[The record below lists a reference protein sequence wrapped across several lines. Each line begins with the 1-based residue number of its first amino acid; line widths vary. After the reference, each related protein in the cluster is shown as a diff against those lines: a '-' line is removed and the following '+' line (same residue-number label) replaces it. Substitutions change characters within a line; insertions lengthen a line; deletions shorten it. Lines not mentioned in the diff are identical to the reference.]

1 MHLGWFCK
9 IITIILNDIKRE
21 KVQMKLPDKAGLFCY
36 CTLLIIEVAL
46 IECIKEPIGQ
56 CLPILSFISAFF

>member
-1 MHLGWFCK
+1 
-9 IITIILNDIKRE
+9 
-21 KVQMKLPDKAGLFCY
+21 MKLPDKAGLFCY

-56 CLPILSFISAFF
+56 CLHILSFISAGRCLFNLHWILLGIFYNHS